1 MLKKFLALILA
12 ATMTVSLAACG
23 GSKSESAAGGDSS
36 SAKASAEKTVKI
48 NFSHTQAPN
57 SVSDM
62 AAKEFK
68 RLIEEKSS
76 GSIKVNIVTN
86 CGLSGGDLTKALEM
100 TTAGDI
106 DIHACAPTN
115 AANFD
120 SRFYIF
126 WMPFLFPTMDSLL
139 NVCDSEEIYNEVDSW
154 CADMNLKMLGFH
166 NAGARQISNS
176 QKEIRTPED
185 LKGMNIR
192 VPGAQLF
199 IDLYRDC
206 FGANPTAMDFS
217 EVYTALQ
224 QKTIDGQENPVSVF
238 DSSKFNEVQNYIT
251 QWDYVRDTTAWF
263 MSNKSLEKL
272 SSEQQTMVMD
282 AAKEALSWA
291 NTYVTENEEEIVK
304 KLQEEG
310 VTITTLSAEE
320 QKAFA
325 DLTAPLYKQYEETIG
340 KDVIELFQ
348 KVANG

>member
-1 MLKKFLALILA
+1 MIKRVLAIILALA
-12 ATMTVSLAACG
+12 MVFSLASCG
-23 GSKSESAAGGDSS
+23 GSAQGTGTAESI
-36 SAKASAEKTVKI
+36 TI

-57 SVSDM
+57 SVSDN
-62 AAKEFK
+62 AAKKFK
-68 RLIEEKSS
+68 ELVEERS
-76 GSIKVNIVTN
+76 GGAIKVNIVGN

-139 NVCDSEEIYNEVDSW
+139 KVCASDEIMAEVDSW
-154 CADMNLKMLGFH
+154 CAEMDMKMLGFH

-176 QKEIRTPED
+176 KKEIRTPED
-185 LKGMNIR
+185 LKAMNIR

-199 IDLYRDC
+199 IDCYRDC

-224 QKTIDGQENPVSVF
+224 QGTIDGQENPVSVF
-238 DSSKFNEVQNYIT
+238 DSSKFNEVQPYIT

-263 MSNKSLEKL
+263 MSNKSLAKL
-272 SSEQQTMVMD
+272 SEEHKQLIQEC
-282 AAKEALSWA
+282 AGEALGWA
-291 NTYVTENEEEIVK
+291 NTYVTENEEEIVAGLK
-304 KLQEEG
+304 EKG
-310 VTITTLSAEE
+310 VTITALTPEE
-320 QKAFA
+320 QQAFA
-325 DLTAPLYKQYEETIG
+325 EICAPLYEKYNDIIG
-340 KDVIELFQ
+340 GDVIELFQ
-348 KVANG
+348 RVANG